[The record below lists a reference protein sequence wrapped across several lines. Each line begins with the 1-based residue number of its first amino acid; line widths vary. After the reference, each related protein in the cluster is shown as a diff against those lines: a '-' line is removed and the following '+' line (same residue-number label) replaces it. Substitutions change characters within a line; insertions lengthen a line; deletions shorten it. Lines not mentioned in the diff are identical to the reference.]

1 MRDAAEVLRTTT
13 LNAAIQSEASATSDL
28 PTLERAVKAMS
39 SSAKTAIENYD
50 RRSRAMPQL
59 RYELLENL
67 SEKKLALEK
76 KIEAANAPRELARRQ
91 MLKEIMSKP
100 RRG

>member
-1 MRDAAEVLRTTT
+1 MRA
-13 LNAAIQSEASATSDL
+13 
-28 PTLERAVKAMS
+28 ERARARTRRRRVTTKARGGLTNAS
-39 SSAKTAIENYD
+39 TCASDDAQFENYD

>member
-1 MRDAAEVLRTTT
+1 V
-13 LNAAIQSEASATSDL
+13 
-28 PTLERAVKAMS
+28 
-39 SSAKTAIENYD
+39 
-50 RRSRAMPQL
+50 
-59 RYELLENL
+59 RYEVLENL

>member
-1 MRDAAEVLRTTT
+1 MLRASEDSTATRSDEDARVTDECVACV
-13 LNAAIQSEASATSDL
+13 SET
-28 PTLERAVKAMS
+28 RS

>member
-1 MRDAAEVLRTTT
+1 MRRRALRMTRST
-13 LNAAIQSEASATSDL
+13 
-28 PTLERAVKAMS
+28 
-39 SSAKTAIENYD
+39 SAKTAFENYD

>member
-1 MRDAAEVLRTTT
+1 MRRRALRMT
-13 LNAAIQSEASATSDL
+13 
-28 PTLERAVKAMS
+28 RS

-59 RYELLENL
+59 RY
-67 SEKKLALEK
+67 EKKLALEK